1 MLPVTSGEPTARH
14 SKAEVASLVSDE
26 DERAKLEARN
36 ALQQFDLVLKLI
48 SDSLSQT
55 ERPFKLRPSMIQSL
69 HREALNG
76 LSQFAGNWRPAGVE
90 IGQSKHTPPGAHLV
104 AELIE
109 NMCDYVNDNW
119 SAKSPI
125 HLAAYIM
132 WRLNWIHPLMTAMD
146 ERRAQ
151 SHISCCVLGGGM
163 ALPGRNTIPEQISTN
178 KEPYYKALERADEA
192 DRAGNVDV
200 SALEALMSDYLAA
213 QLVGIFN
220 SVQANNVAEEHVP
233 KLH

>member
-1 MLPVTSGEPTARH
+1 MRPVASDEPTARH
-14 SKAEVASLVSDE
+14 SKADVASLVSDE

-48 SDSLSQT
+48 NDALSRP

-90 IGQSKHTPPGAHLV
+90 IGQSKHQPPGAHLV

-119 SAKSPI
+119 KAKSPI

-132 WRLNWIHPLMTAMD
+132 WRLNWIHPFDDGNGRTS
-146 ERRAQ
+146 RAVTYLVL
-151 SHISCCVLGGGM
+151 CVSSGM
-163 ALPGRNTIPEQISTN
+163 ALPGHNTIPEQSSTN

-192 DRAGNVDV
+192 DSAGSIDV
-200 SALEALMSDYLAA
+200 SALEELMRDYLAA

-220 SVQANNVAEEHVP
+220 SAQATKAADERAP

>member
-1 MLPVTSGEPTARH
+1 VPNDEPTARH
-14 SKAEVASLVSDE
+14 SKAEVASLVQDE

-36 ALQQFDLVLKLI
+36 ALRQFDLVAKLVN
-48 SDSLSQT
+48 DFLAT
-55 ERPFKLRPSMIQSL
+55 PERPFRLRPSTIQNL

-109 NMCDYVNDNW
+109 NMCDYVNENW
-119 SAKSPI
+119 GSKSPI
-125 HLAAYIM
+125 HLAAYVM
-132 WRLNWIHPLMTAMD
+132 WRLNWIHPFDDGNGRTS
-146 ERRAQ
+146 RAV
-151 SHISCCVLGGGM
+151 SYLVLCVRSGM

-178 KEPYYKALERADEA
+178 KEPYYKALEIADEA
-192 DRAGNVDV
+192 DRAEKVDV
-200 SALEALMSDYLAA
+200 SVLEELMSNYLAA
-213 QLVGIFN
+213 QLVSIFN
-220 SVQANNVAEEHVP
+220 SAQTEKAENADYVP

>member
-1 MLPVTSGEPTARH
+1 MTSDEPSARH

-36 ALQQFDLVLKLI
+36 ALQQFDLVLRI
-48 SDSLSQT
+48 INDFLSRP
-55 ERPFKLRPSMIQSL
+55 EHPFKLRPSMIQSL

-76 LSQFAGNWRPAGVE
+76 LSQYAGNWRPAGVE

-109 NMCDYVNDNW
+109 DMCDHVNGNW
-119 SAKSPI
+119 ADKSPI
-125 HLAAYIM
+125 HLAAYVM
-132 WRLNWIHPLMTAMD
+132 WRLNWIHPFDDGNGRTS
-146 ERRAQ
+146 RAV
-151 SHISCCVLGGGM
+151 SYLVLCISSGM
-163 ALPGRNTIPEQISTN
+163 ALPGRHTIPEQISTN
-178 KEPYYKALERADEA
+178 KEPYYKALELADEA
-192 DRAGNVDV
+192 DRDGKIDV
-200 SALEALMSDYLAA
+200 SALEGLMSDYLAA

-220 SVQANNVAEEHVP
+220 STQASKAAEEHVP

>member
-1 MLPVTSGEPTARH
+1 VPNDEPTARH

-36 ALQQFDLVLKLI
+36 ALRQFDVVAKLI
-48 SDSLSQT
+48 TDFVGT
-55 ERPFKLRPSMIQSL
+55 AERPFRLRPSIIQSL

-109 NMCDYVNDNW
+109 DMCDYVNENW
-119 SAKSPI
+119 DSKSPM
-125 HLAAYIM
+125 HLAAYVM
-132 WRLNWIHPLMTAMD
+132 WRLNWIHPFDDGNGRTS
-146 ERRAQ
+146 RAV
-151 SHISCCVLGGGM
+151 SYLVLCVRSGM
-163 ALPGRNTIPEQISTN
+163 PLPGRNTIPEQISTN
-178 KEPYYKALERADEA
+178 KEPYYKALEIADEA
-192 DRAGNVDV
+192 DRANKVDV
-200 SALEALMSDYLAA
+200 SALEELMTNYLAA
-213 QLVGIFN
+213 QLVSIFN
-220 SVQANNVAEEHVP
+220 TAQTDKAEKSEYVP

>member
-1 MLPVTSGEPTARH
+1 VPNEEPTARH

-36 ALQQFDLVLKLI
+36 ALRQFDLVLKVINEFLA
-48 SDSLSQT
+48 T
-55 ERPFKLRPSMIQSL
+55 PERPFRLRPSTIQNL

-109 NMCDYVNDNW
+109 DMCDYVNANW
-119 SAKSPI
+119 AAKSPI
-125 HLAAYIM
+125 HLASYIM
-132 WRLNWIHPLMTAMD
+132 WRLNWIHPFDDGNGRTS
-146 ERRAQ
+146 RAV
-151 SHISCCVLGGGM
+151 SYLVLCIRSGM

-178 KEPYYKALERADEA
+178 KEPYYKALEIADEA
-192 DRAGNVDV
+192 DKAGKVDV
-200 SALEALMSDYLAA
+200 SALEELMTSYLAA
-213 QLVGIFN
+213 QLVSIFK
-220 SVQANNVAEEHVP
+220 SAQTDHAGSSEHIP

>member
-1 MLPVTSGEPTARH
+1 VPNDEPTARH
-14 SKAEVASLVSDE
+14 SKAEVASLVQDE

-36 ALQQFDLVLKLI
+36 ALRQFDLVAKLI
-48 SDSLSQT
+48 NDFLAT
-55 ERPFKLRPSMIQSL
+55 PERPFRLRPSTIQNL

-109 NMCDYVNDNW
+109 NMCDYVNENW
-119 SAKSPI
+119 DSKSPI
-125 HLAAYIM
+125 HLAAYVM
-132 WRLNWIHPLMTAMD
+132 WRLNWIHPFDDGNGRTS
-146 ERRAQ
+146 RAV
-151 SHISCCVLGGGM
+151 SYLVLCVRSGM

-178 KEPYYKALERADEA
+178 KEPYYKALEIADEA
-192 DRAGNVDV
+192 DRAARVDV
-200 SALEALMSDYLAA
+200 SVLEELMSNYLAA

-220 SVQANNVAEEHVP
+220 SAQTEKAENADYIP

>member
-1 MLPVTSGEPTARH
+1 MTSDEPTARH

-36 ALQQFDLVLKLI
+36 ALQQFDLVLKI
-48 SDSLSQT
+48 INDSLSRP

-109 NMCDYVNDNW
+109 DMCDYVNENW
-119 SAKSPI
+119 SNKSLL

-132 WRLNWIHPLMTAMD
+132 WRLNWIHPFDDGNGRTS
-146 ERRAQ
+146 RAV
-151 SHISCCVLGGGM
+151 SYLVLCVSSGM

-192 DRAGNVDV
+192 DRGGGIDV
-200 SALEALMSDYLAA
+200 SALEELMRDYLAA

-220 SVQANNVAEEHVP
+220 SAQANKVADEHVP

>member
-1 MLPVTSGEPTARH
+1 MPNDEPTARH
-14 SKAEVASLVSDE
+14 SKAEVASLVQDE

-36 ALQQFDLVLKLI
+36 ALRQFDLVAKLVN
-48 SDSLSQT
+48 DFLAT
-55 ERPFKLRPSMIQSL
+55 PERPFRLRPSTIQNL

-109 NMCDYVNDNW
+109 NMCDYVNENW
-119 SAKSPI
+119 GSKSPI
-125 HLAAYIM
+125 HLAAYVM
-132 WRLNWIHPLMTAMD
+132 WRLNWIHPFDDGNGRTS
-146 ERRAQ
+146 RAV
-151 SHISCCVLGGGM
+151 SYLVLCVRSGM

-178 KEPYYKALERADEA
+178 KEPYYKALEIADEA
-192 DRAGNVDV
+192 DRAEKVDV
-200 SALEALMSDYLAA
+200 SVLEELMSNYLAA
-213 QLVGIFN
+213 QLVSIFN
-220 SVQANNVAEEHVP
+220 SAQTEKAENADYVP